1 MPYSRLRGL
10 PVVSAGARGGKR
22 LGTVGAL
29 TVDVSSGEV
38 THLRVRRGRLRGG
51 SVLPWSAVEAVGPEA
66 VRVRV
71 PGGPVPVP
79 EHHELIGRPVLTDAG
94 EDRGTVLDVAFDPA
108 TGRLEAV
115 LTTSGVL
122 PPQRL
127 RGLGDHALV
136 VRAAPAGRRNASR
149 APGL

>member
-10 PVVSAGARGGKR
+10 PVLVAGPRGGKR

-29 TVDVSSGEV
+29 TVDVVAGEV

-51 SVLPWSAVEAVGPEA
+51 SVLPWGAVEAVGPEA

-79 EHHELIGRPVLTDAG
+79 EHHELIGRPVLTDKG
-94 EDRGTVLDVAFDPA
+94 EDRGTVLDAAFDPA
-108 TGRLEAV
+108 TGRLRAV

-122 PPQRL
+122 SPGRL

-136 VRAAPAGRRNASR
+136 VRAATAGRRDVPR
-149 APGL
+149 TPGT